1 MFVAG
6 FGLCLFVRVTVL
18 REEWRWGVREFHDL
32 VFGDNFVPTGS
43 LLDSERTSLMPNSL
57 LHISPDVKSK
67 LHLDFTNVPHAVH

>member
-18 REEWRWGVREFHDL
+18 REECRWGVREFHDL

-43 LLDSERTSLMPNSL
+43 LLDSERTSLMVREKYPYSYPTSPYSL
-57 LHISPDVKSK
+57 LDY
-67 LHLDFTNVPHAVH
+67 

>member
-43 LLDSERTSLMPNSL
+43 LLDSERTSLMVREKYPYSYPTSPYSL
-57 LHISPDVKSK
+57 LDY
-67 LHLDFTNVPHAVH
+67 